1 MRITIFFVFFVINGL
16 VKSQTQIY
24 FFNEFLLGGDKK
36 KYTKIIT
43 TNKVAKLSKITV
55 NYKDDKADTVNV
67 EMAEV
72 YKNGVTINY
81 INCFKNGIM
90 ASNFKYHG
98 RRFLSGSYNYWIIEE
113 GDTMVNKSLRM
124 FKYKKHQKIEI
135 STRRDYYNEE
145 YREIDSTIYKYKKKN
160 LISEKTY
167 REDSLYK
174 TIEYFN
180 NRNGKLDSVFSK
192 YFPISNNLFIDT
204 VLSKTIY
211 YYDKQLRLIKKIH
224 TKSKSASSSDT
235 DYIFKWVYQY
245 NEEDQIEQI
254 KAFQL
259 SSQQETLKITKIKY
273 LENNRV
279 EIWRE
284 KDSMYDY
291 DTKEVYFFSDKLL
304 LLKVM
309 EYAFNKD
316 VWELT
321 SEETYEYT
329 YY

>member
-1 MRITIFFVFFVINGL
+1 MINGL

-43 TNKVAKLSKITV
+43 SNKVTKLSKITV
-55 NYKDDKADTVNV
+55 NYQDDKADTAHV

-72 YKNGVTINY
+72 FKNGVTKNY
-81 INCFKNGIM
+81 INYFNNGIM

-98 RRFLSGSYNYWIIEE
+98 RRFISGSYNYWIIEE

-124 FKYKKHQKIEI
+124 FKYKKNQKIEI

-192 YFPISNNLFIDT
+192 YFPNSNNLFVDT

-211 YYDKQLRLIKKIH
+211 YYDNQLRLIKKIH

-245 NEEDQIEQI
+245 NEGDQIEQI
-254 KAFQL
+254 KEFQL
-259 SSQQETLKITKIKY
+259 SGEQETIKKTTIKY

-284 KDSMYDY
+284 KAGINGE
-291 DTKEVYFFSDKLL
+291 DTKEVYLFTDNLL
-304 LLKVM
+304 LIKVL
-309 EYAFNKD
+309 EYSYNRES
-316 VWELT
+316 WELN
-321 SEETYEYT
+321 SEETYDYT